1 MFIPGQKV
9 KVIADLEAT
18 PEQGGGQWI
27 GKTGTFVAYRE
38 MFAIVEFSAD
48 QIPKDARDGNNEAWF
63 TNGELALA
71 E

>member
-1 MFIPGQKV
+1 
-9 KVIADLEAT
+9 
-18 PEQGGGQWI
+18 
-27 GKTGTFVAYRE
+27 

-63 TNGELALA
+63 TNDELALA